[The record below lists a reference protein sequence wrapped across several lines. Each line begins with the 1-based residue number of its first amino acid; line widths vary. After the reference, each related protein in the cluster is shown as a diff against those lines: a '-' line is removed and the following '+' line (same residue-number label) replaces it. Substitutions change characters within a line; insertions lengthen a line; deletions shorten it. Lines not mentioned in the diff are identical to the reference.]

1 MNPRISPRRKDL
13 PEELVSFR
21 VNGGAG
27 FSVESGPAG
36 RFFRS
41 DDKETVNKIQRKD
54 KLTHAHARNSR
65 SRSRLGNAGG
75 RPHPHNALTILLLA
89 HQEAQRL
96 KSLAARDHESQVHIM
111 GLPRYPICSA
121 VSWDGV
127 CVGPPAVWDAACT
140 LLCRCLANLHNPSA
154 LRTQDLF
161 CIMTWSRFLVFL
173 CCSFQ
178 H

>member
-1 MNPRISPRRKDL
+1 MIK
-13 PEELVSFR
+13 
-21 VNGGAG
+21 
-27 FSVESGPAG
+27 
-36 RFFRS
+36 
-41 DDKETVNKIQRKD
+41 KTVKSIYGKY

-127 CVGPPAVWDAACT
+127 CVGLPAVWDAACS
-140 LLCRCLANLHNPSA
+140 LLCRCLAKLHNPSA
-154 LRTQDLF
+154 FRTRLCKVQGHRSHSVPF
-161 CIMTWSRFLVFL
+161 MTWNRFWGFL

-178 H
+178 QGDVCYFGSISYENVVEVLIC